1 MENKNTISVVLPL
14 KTRTAYDF
22 ESFFEKSI
30 ESLKN
35 QKDEFNELV
44 IVHCDESQLE
54 SYLTEFDFGGI
65 NVKFEKWTEEPNY
78 SKQVNR
84 GVEVSSSNWVSLL
97 EFDDEYSKIWFRN
110 SKKYMDIYKDV
121 DAFLPIVV
129 DVDDKA
135 VFAGFTNEAT
145 FAANITNEIGILSN
159 DILQNFQNF
168 QISGMIISKEKFLNV
183 GGLKSNIKLTFGY
196 EFFLRLTHNSARIMT
211 IPKIGYKHMNLRLGS
226 LFWNYKN
233 SDDRLSADEVKF
245 WIDSAKKEY
254 FYNVEREINYEH
266 QEV

>member
-35 QKDEFNELV
+35 QKDEFDELV

-168 QISGMIISKEKFLNV
+168 QISGMIISKERFLNV

-211 IPKIGYKHMNLRLGS
+211 IPRIGYKHMNLRLGS

-254 FYNVEREINYEH
+254 FYNLEREINYEH